1 MRNFSVAWE
10 RRSEVASGAGLD
22 GGFWIETEWCGL
34 GGGGKSATDCVDSSG
49 GVVVKA
55 RVKLRIS
62 NLTPQLVRRAA
73 GSLSSLIGS
82 RTLLALIVGFLS
94 RKRCS

>member
-1 MRNFSVAWE
+1 MG
-10 RRSEVASGAGLD
+10 GAGLAVES
-22 GGFWIETEWCGL
+22 FEVEWCRL
-34 GGGGKSATDCVDSSG
+34 GGGGKSTTDCGESSR

-55 RVKLRIS
+55 RVRLRIS